1 MIVEF
6 VEQRCLYIGGVLME
20 IRPVE
25 KEEYSFIEDFV
36 YEIFKNTAYSN
47 GLAEKALVREIREK
61 HYYIPQL
68 DLVVEEEGV
77 IIGHFILS
85 KLPIS
90 NRYENEILM
99 LSPVSVAINKQ
110 RQGVGKYMLQEGI
123 KLAAKMG
130 FKGIIVEGDDRYYQ
144 RFGFRTSTELGI
156 YASKKNLPPS
166 VKNLMAMEL
175 CENGMENISGEVD
188 YSIYNALTH

>member
-1 MIVEF
+1 
-6 VEQRCLYIGGVLME
+6 ME
-20 IRPVE
+20 IRPVK

-36 YEIFKNTAYSN
+36 YEIFKNTTYSN
-47 GLAEKALVREIREK
+47 GLTEKALVREIREK

-77 IIGHFILS
+77 MIGHFIMS

-90 NRYENEILM
+90 NRFENEILM

-110 RQGVGKYMLQEGI
+110 RQGIGKYMLQEGI

-144 RFGFRTSTELGI
+144 RFGFRTSTEFGI